1 MRPLRVLSV
10 CRLVEKKG
18 IDTLVRAV
26 GILVHGGRAVEL
38 TVAGD
43 GPDRNRL
50 ASIAGESGCRTSV
63 AWLGAVD
70 HDRVRELLAAADIFV
85 LPCRTDRN
93 GDRDGI
99 PVALM
104 EAMACGVASI
114 GGNLPAIA
122 ELIEHGRSGMLVD
135 GTKAEELAR
144 RIAELA
150 DDASLRRRLGDAG
163 RMRVIEEFSTEANM
177 AKMHD
182 AIEEAIGGASSNATA
197 GSENAGAGGPS
208 HSRRYCLITP
218 CRDEEKFARRT
229 LDSVTKQSA
238 PPSLW
243 VIVDDGSTDSTPA
256 ILAEYAAK
264 YPYIRVMR
272 REDRGFRKLGGGVI
286 DAFYFGYDAI
296 DPQQFDYVCKLDLD
310 LEFPPDYFASLMARM
325 ERQPRLGALSGKP
338 YYHDPATGLPVREMC
353 GDEHCVGMVK
363 FYRRECFTEI
373 GGFVRELMWDGIDG
387 HRCRMLGWMSASSD
401 EQSIRFEHL
410 RPMGTSHKGWWTGR
424 VRHGVGQY
432 FMGTGVSYMVASA
445 MGRMGHPPIIVGS
458 AAHLWG
464 YFKSMVQRKPRY
476 GDAEFRRFLNRYQ
489 WACLLRGKR
498 RATRDFDAAGE
509 AVWRRAHASI
519 SHLGQTSKPG

>member
-1 MRPLRVLSV
+1 
-10 CRLVEKKG
+10 
-18 IDTLVRAV
+18 
-26 GILVHGGRAVEL
+26 VEL

-50 ASIAGESGCRTSV
+50 AAIAGESGCRTSV
-63 AWLGAVD
+63 SWLGAVD
-70 HDRVRELLAAADIFV
+70 HRRVRELLAEADVFV

-114 GGNLPAIA
+114 GGDLPAIA
-122 ELIEHGRSGMLVD
+122 ELIENGASGMLVD
-135 GTKAEELAR
+135 GNNADELAG

-150 DDASLRRRLGDAG
+150 ENGELRRRLGEAG
-163 RMRVIEEFSTEANM
+163 RRRVIEEFSTEANM
-177 AKMHD
+177 AKMRR
-182 AIEEAIGGASSNATA
+182 AIQEAIGEAADDDGGAAIASA
-197 GSENAGAGGPS
+197 GGGVAAAAGAAP
-208 HSRRYCLITP
+208 SRRYCLITP

-229 LDSVTKQSA
+229 LESVTKQTN
-238 PPSLW
+238 PPALW

-286 DAFYFGYDAI
+286 DAFYFGYDTI
-296 DPQQFDYVCKLDLD
+296 DPSQFDYVCKLDLD
-310 LEFPPDYFASLMARM
+310 LEFPPDYFSNLMDRM

-338 YYHDPATGLPVREMC
+338 YYTDPASGGPVLEMC

-363 FYRRECFTEI
+363 FYRRECFAEI

-387 HRCRMLGWMSASSD
+387 HRCRMLGWMSASSGD
-401 EQSIRFEHL
+401 EALRFEHL

-432 FMGTGVSYMVASA
+432 FMGTGVAYMMASA
-445 MGRMGHPPIIVGS
+445 IGRVGHPPVVMGS

-464 YFKSMVQRKPRY
+464 YFKSMIERRPRY
-476 GDAEFRRFLNRYQ
+476 GDAAFRTFLKRYQ
-489 WACLLRGKR
+489 WACLAHGKE
-498 RATRDFDAAGE
+498 RATRDCDAAGE
-509 AVWRRAHASI
+509 AVWRRAHGSI
-519 SHLGQTSKPG
+519 PRIGEVSKTA